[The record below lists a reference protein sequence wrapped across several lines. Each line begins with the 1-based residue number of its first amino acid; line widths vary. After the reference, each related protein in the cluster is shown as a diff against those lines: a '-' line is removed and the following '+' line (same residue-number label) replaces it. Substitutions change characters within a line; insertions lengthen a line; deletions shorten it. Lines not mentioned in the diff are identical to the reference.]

1 MTISCAWRL
10 NSNRRMLLLLLFDG
24 HKQKLC
30 GMSFSHI
37 PQLLLLLDARLD
49 ETVSRC
55 PHKNTP
61 RGFAKG
67 LSVAGWPQWYTSA
80 IFSLFRFSILVVAS
94 IKQHVQ
100 WDHFIKLRPSGLFH
114 LLRSLF
120 SSRTFIHSH
129 NHSHPHTDCCDWG
142 RIYRHPPA
150 IPFSHASFSKPESD
164 PLARPTTCR
173 VIEWVR
179 EYRKRGRLN
188 TCERGRLWSLLGW
201 PGFIVTF
208 YHIPAQ
214 RWKCFC

>member
-1 MTISCAWRL
+1 MAPVIHIRNIL
-10 NSNRRMLLLLLFDG
+10 PFPLFDPSSG
-24 HKQKLC
+24 VYKTTC
-30 GMSFSHI
+30 
-37 PQLLLLLDARLD
+37 
-49 ETVSRC
+49 TVGPLYKVTTERS
-55 PHKNTP
+55 
-61 RGFAKG
+61 
-67 LSVAGWPQWYTSA
+67 LSS
-80 IFSLFRFSILVVAS
+80 SS
-94 IKQHVQ
+94 
-100 WDHFIKLRPSGLFH
+100 

-179 EYRKRGRLN
+179 EYRERGRLN

-214 RWKCFC
+214 R